1 MVKEMSESERI
12 ESTLKD
18 SIRDGKSWGVMN
30 GFGTSYLAAFGVF
43 LGATPFQLGM
53 LASVPQ
59 LLASMSQLLVVR
71 AVRAL
76 GSRKRLMVLSSAVQG
91 SMWVGAALMAFFGA
105 PVWLFITVACAFFV
119 FGLLPAPAWS
129 SLMGDL
135 VPEDYRGKYFGRR
148 NRSVGLTSFLSMAA
162 AGLILEALAPDRS
175 GLGFA
180 LIFLV
185 AFLGRM
191 GSVYFL
197 GRHYDPNL
205 EFVNPEGEGLI
216 EFLRTS
222 FQTDFGR
229 LALYNSV
236 FHVAV
241 FVVAPLF
248 VIYFLEVLKFEYW
261 EFTVMLSAAAVSNF
275 VTMRYWGE
283 NADRFGNRVVLNA
296 SSWVL
301 ACVPLVW
308 YGVWFIPPTWRF
320 PVGVVAHIVSGFAW
334 AGYNLSTANYQFD
347 SVSRERRVRLFGH
360 YLLMWGFAMFIGGM
374 AGGLLAERVDLG
386 TPVLSGIFFALLLST
401 VLRFLVCFFLLPR
414 IPERRK
420 VTKRPLYRYFY
431 TMMPV
436 EGLHADVALGFT
448 LTKEGLRTAIRQV
461 ERKIDWRWL
470 DRKKRRSRA
479 APVVEPHESS

>member
-1 MVKEMSESERI
+1 MISDRSESEQI
-12 ESTLKD
+12 ESTLRY
-18 SIRDGKSWGVMN
+18 SIRDGKAWGVMN

-59 LLASMSQLLVVR
+59 LLASISQLFVVP
-71 AVRAL
+71 VVKAL
-76 GSRKRLMVLSSAVQG
+76 GSRKRLMVVSSAIQG
-91 SMWVGAALMAFFGA
+91 SMWVIAALMGFFGA
-105 PVWLFITVACAFFV
+105 PVWLFIAVACAFFV

-135 VPEDYRGKYFGRR
+135 VPDDYRGKYFGRR

-162 AGLILEALAPDRS
+162 AGMILEALAPDRS

-180 LIFLV
+180 VIFLV

-191 GSVYFL
+191 LSVYFL

-205 EFVNPEGEGLI
+205 EFVNPGGEGLI
-216 EFLRTS
+216 EFLKTS

-229 LALYNSV
+229 LALYNSI
-236 FHVAV
+236 FHIAV

-248 VIYFLEVLKFEYW
+248 VIYFLEVLKFQYW
-261 EFTVMLSAAAVSNF
+261 EFTVMLSGAAVSNF

-301 ACVPLVW
+301 VGIPLFWYLVW
-308 YGVWFIPPTWRF
+308 FAPESWRF
-320 PVGVVAHIVSGFAW
+320 PMGVIAHVVSGFAW

-347 SVSRERRVRLFGH
+347 SVSRESRVRLFGH
-360 YLLMWGFAMFIGGM
+360 YLLMWGFAMFVGGM
-374 AGGLLAERVDLG
+374 IGGLLAQYVDFG
-386 TPVLSGIFFALLLST
+386 TPALSGVFFALLLSAL
-401 VLRFLVCFFLLPR
+401 LRLLVCFFLLPR
-414 IPERRK
+414 ISERRK
-420 VTKRPLYRYFY
+420 VTKRPLYIYFY

-461 ERKIDWRWL
+461 EQRIDWRWL
-470 DRKKRRSRA
+470 DRKKGRTDVEQSRPTA
-479 APVVEPHESS
+479 ERP